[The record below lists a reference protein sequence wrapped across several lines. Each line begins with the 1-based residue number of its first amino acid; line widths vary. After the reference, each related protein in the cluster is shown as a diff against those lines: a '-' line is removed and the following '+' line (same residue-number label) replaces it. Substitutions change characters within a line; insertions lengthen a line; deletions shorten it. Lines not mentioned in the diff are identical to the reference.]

1 MKTRSTSIMYSNGSL
16 NGWATRANNASG
28 RSHPLHAPLP
38 TCAYSLSGHSYEI
51 GGTPLPFASDAV
63 FNKLFPASSGPT
75 LPVTKPDFMVVPAQK
90 HTYTPSTIPACPHC
104 AGPRVFEC
112 QLMPNLINVLHA
124 SQKDGETQKKLSDE
138 ERRQQV
144 LKEIKGEAAE
154 GRVDMGW
161 GTCMVFSCQKDCSD
175 EAAGGC
181 WREELVLV
189 QWDE

>member
-1 MKTRSTSIMYSNGSL
+1 M
-16 NGWATRANNASG
+16 
-28 RSHPLHAPLP
+28 HPVRRIYTFPPCILPLP
-38 TCAYSLSGHSYEI
+38 ASAYLVSCHRYEI

-63 FNKLFPASSGPT
+63 FNKLFPAPPGPT

-90 HTYTPSTIPACPHC
+90 RTYSLSNIPTCPYC

-112 QLMPNLINVLHA
+112 QLMPNLINVLRA
-124 SQKDGETQKKLSDE
+124 SQKEGQTKKKMSDE

-144 LKEIKGEAAE
+144 LKELKGEGAE
-154 GRVDMGW
+154 ERMDMGW